1 METAATSW
9 SWINWAI
16 VGLYL
21 IGMLGFGFLFSGKKE
36 TSKDYFL
43 GGAKIPAWV
52 SGLSIYSTMLSSISY
67 IALPASIF
75 KNGLVIGTA
84 SLGTIPLAFWV
95 VRYIIPVFRSVDAI
109 TGYEY
114 LERRFKSP
122 FFRYVGAVSFS
133 LFHLARTGL
142 VLYLPAIALM
152 IIFPGAS
159 IITLT
164 IATALVCVVYTTTS
178 GIEGVAWLDAV
189 QAIILIV
196 GMLIVVGVAFQY
208 IPEQGLWQ
216 ALQDQGKAYSAENFR
231 FALASDSMWALVIG
245 HGIFSSVYSYIGS
258 QDVIQRYSITP
269 SEKEA
274 KKAVLFNVPLL
285 FISVV
290 MFTLMGA
297 ALIIFFNYSGNELP
311 ADVSGNAIVPYFIF
325 KYIPVGLSGLVVVG
339 ILAATQSTVSSS
351 INSLATC
358 VANDIILPKSK
369 NEKLK
374 VRVGMAASAI
384 SGLLGTALAY
394 YLIVEGQGDAF
405 KLFAGL
411 TGLFG
416 GPLAAIFLLALFWDR
431 AGKAAGYVCLLVA
444 IAVSFYIAN
453 PLGLDYKANISP
465 FLVAL
470 VIIACGVISGV
481 IASFIFPAPK
491 REEIKNLTYKTVM
504 ETRRAAK
511 LEK

>member
-1 METAATSW
+1 MEATSW
-9 SWINWAI
+9 SWINWVV

-21 IGMLGFGFLFSGKKE
+21 VGVLAFGFIFSGKKE
-36 TSKDYFL
+36 TAKDYFL

-67 IALPASIF
+67 LAIPASIF
-75 KNGLVIGTA
+75 RNGLVIGTA

-95 VRYIIPVFRSVDAI
+95 VRYVIPVFRSVDAV

-114 LERRFKSP
+114 LEKRFKSP
-122 FFRYVGAVSFS
+122 FFRYVGSLSFS
-133 LFHLARTGL
+133 LFHLARIGL

-164 IATALVCVVYTTTS
+164 VATALVCVFYTTVS
-178 GIEGVAWLDAV
+178 GIAGVAWLDAI
-189 QAIILIV
+189 QAIILV
-196 GMLIVVGVAFQY
+196 FGMIIMVGVAFAY
-208 IPEQGLWQ
+208 IPEQGLWA
-216 ALQDQGKAYSAENFR
+216 ALQEQGKAYTAQNFR
-231 FALASDSMWALVIG
+231 FSLAGDSMWALVIG

-269 SEKEA
+269 TEKEA
-274 KKAVLFNVPLL
+274 KKSVLYNVPLL
-285 FISVV
+285 LVSVV

-297 ALIIFFNYSGNELP
+297 ALIIFFNYSGNVLP
-311 ADVSGNAIVPYFIF
+311 ENISGNAIVPYFIF
-325 KYIPVGLSGLVVVG
+325 NFLPVGVSGLVVVA

-358 VANDIILPKSK
+358 VANDIILPKSR

-374 VRVGMAASAI
+374 VKVGMLASAG
-384 SGLLGTALAY
+384 SGILGTILAY
-394 YLIVEGQGDAF
+394 YLIVAGQGDAF

-416 GPLAAIFLLALFWDR
+416 GPLASIFLLALFCDR
-431 AGKAAGYVCLLVA
+431 AGKEAGYACLLSA
-444 IAVSFYIAN
+444 IAFSFYLAN
-453 PLGLDYKANISP
+453 PLGLGYTPISVSP
-465 FLVAL
+465 FLYAL
-470 VIIACGVISGV
+470 SIIAFGLVFGI
-481 IASFIFPAPK
+481 IAAYIFPAPK
-491 REEIKNLTYKTVM
+491 REEINNLTYKTVM
-504 ETRRAAK
+504 ANRKLAK
-511 LEK
+511 Q